1 MNLSAI
7 ACSANPSGFSK
18 ITDERTL
25 SVPVKRGQNDGVIA
39 ADAEFNVIVPLTVIT
54 AADAI
59 AINFRLVMRIVDL
72 SLLVIVQML
81 NQITAATVQ

>member
-39 ADAEFNVIVPLTVIT
+39 ADAEFNVIVPLTVIA

-72 SLLVIVQML
+72 SLLIIVQML